1 MKVWSRDYDAQYLLR
16 VNCFRRFEYS
26 TIWTVP
32 DRRFEIRK
40 FKNFQGKKTETQKR
54 LILVSVQMVVLKFE
68 LDNINYF
75 LILFRKV
82 SLNI

>member
-32 DRRFEIRK
+32 AFKIRTDAYWNLQN
-40 FKNFQGKKTETQKR
+40 FKA
-54 LILVSVQMVVLKFE
+54 
-68 LDNINYF
+68 
-75 LILFRKV
+75 
-82 SLNI
+82 

>member
-32 DRRFEIRK
+32 VV
-40 FKNFQGKKTETQKR
+40 TTQ
-54 LILVSVQMVVLKFE
+54 VDVTTG
-68 LDNINYF
+68 
-75 LILFRKV
+75 
-82 SLNI
+82 